1 MGLRF
6 TTSLYSLIFIKNRN
20 KMSKSKSLFKTA
32 MFAVLGGCL
41 LLSPSCKKKEE
52 ATPEPANAAPVVSNI
67 QVNPTNAE
75 PGSTVIISVTAT
87 DADKDELSYSYEVN
101 GGSISGSGASV
112 AWAMPNGEGSYTVTV
127 SVSDGKDSA
136 SKTANISVVAAA
148 NNIPVINSITVNP
161 SSANPGETVTIT
173 VNATDVDNHSLNYV
187 YQVTGGAVSGNGSNV
202 SWTVPSQAG
211 AFSVNVTVTDG
222 HGGQAMGNAAI
233 TVNALTTQING
244 TASFPA
250 GTSGDLTNAKV
261 SIYTSYDNWNQNN
274 PLQFVAATGNGS
286 NISFTIS
293 DMPAGVYYLD
303 VWKDVDNSGGWSYGD
318 YVGWYGNGG
327 LGSPSLTEISILEG
341 ETKNLSISMMIING
355 KMMQNIK
362 QIQ

>member
-1 MGLRF
+1 
-6 TTSLYSLIFIKNRN
+6 
-20 KMSKSKSLFKTA
+20 
-32 MFAVLGGCL
+32 
-41 LLSPSCKKKEE
+41 
-52 ATPEPANAAPVVSNI
+52 
-67 QVNPTNAE
+67 
-75 PGSTVIISVTAT
+75 
-87 DADKDELSYSYEVN
+87 
-101 GGSISGSGASV
+101 
-112 AWAMPNGEGSYTVTV
+112 
-127 SVSDGKDSA
+127 
-136 SKTANISVVAAA
+136 
-148 NNIPVINSITVNP
+148 
-161 SSANPGETVTIT
+161 
-173 VNATDVDNHSLNYV
+173 
-187 YQVTGGAVSGNGSNV
+187 
-202 SWTVPSQAG
+202 
-211 AFSVNVTVTDG
+211 VTDG
-222 HGGQAMGNAAI
+222 HGGQAIGNAAI

-250 GTSGDLTNAKV
+250 GTSGDLANAKV